1 MKRASFALPSLFLVA
16 GSVLLLF
23 LLVLA
28 GAYDKKPLNEIFWLQ
43 ADTRGIPNAPNGI
56 CHWTLYNFCDE
67 RKGKNFNCRPNSAAY
82 PFEPQRNFGTRA
94 NIPGD
99 FLRNPRT
106 YFYLSRFLYAFYIID
121 VFFASCA
128 LLAGI
133 LALFSRLGGIVSA
146 LCSAAALFCVSF
158 SAAIMTACFVMG
170 AKAFRHDGRFARV
183 GVKAFAFTWTCVA
196 LLFLATLGFFLSSIA
211 KQKTRYEDTSRGRR
225 RMGLAGRA
233 FGRRHNDKAMAN
245 GSRSSYAD
253 DESQKR
259 MTKEYDLNGP
269 PQTV

>member
-1 MKRASFALPSLFLVA
+1 
-16 GSVLLLF
+16 
-23 LLVLA
+23 
-28 GAYDKKPLNEIFWLQ
+28 
-43 ADTRGIPNAPNGI
+43 
-56 CHWTLYNFCDE
+56 
-67 RKGKNFNCRPNSAAY
+67 
-82 PFEPQRNFGTRA
+82 
-94 NIPGD
+94 
-99 FLRNPRT
+99 
-106 YFYLSRFLYAFYIID
+106 
-121 VFFASCA
+121 
-128 LLAGI
+128 
-133 LALFSRLGGIVSA
+133 
-146 LCSAAALFCVSF
+146 
-158 SAAIMTACFVMG
+158 MG

-183 GVKAFAFTWTCVA
+183 GVKVIYLVPRSLLSSCCSGWLTTYIQAFAFTWTCVA